1 MMERNAMLVKDTI
14 IVGLALTSQSASVT
28 EVTNVCLE
36 ASSIVAVPERNIY
49 EPEPALELG
58 K

>member
-1 MMERNAMLVKDTI
+1 MLLKDTI
-14 IVGLALTSQSASVT
+14 IVGLALTSQSTSVT